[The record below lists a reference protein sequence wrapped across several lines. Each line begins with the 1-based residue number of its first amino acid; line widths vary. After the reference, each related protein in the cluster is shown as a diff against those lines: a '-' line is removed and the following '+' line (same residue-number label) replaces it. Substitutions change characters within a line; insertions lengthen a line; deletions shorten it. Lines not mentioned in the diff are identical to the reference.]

1 MAKCCLLFQSVTAP
15 TVANLQQKAIRM
27 SGLYPTFSRARAV
40 GQLTYNMDLSR
51 RRSQSVVQALV
62 QANGI
67 AAVRLTGH
75 GVGPLAPVAPNT
87 DDAGRARNRRTELVP
102 Q

>member
-1 MAKCCLLFQSVTAP
+1 
-15 TVANLQQKAIRM
+15 
-27 SGLYPTFSRARAV
+27 
-40 GQLTYNMDLSR
+40 
-51 RRSQSVVQALV
+51 VQALV

-67 AAVRLTGH
+67 AAAGLTGH